1 MQTDDEVQN
10 DDDNVTACIL
20 IIHQLRLPVRRIAL
34 CGYSVSV
41 RWLFCRWIQPVMLG
55 EAKPPILG
63 RVRPKGPNPEAQLA
77 SSAGEVLGEGEA
89 NLLFTT

>member
-1 MQTDDEVQN
+1 
-10 DDDNVTACIL
+10 
-20 IIHQLRLPVRRIAL
+20 
-34 CGYSVSV
+34 
-41 RWLFCRWIQPVMLG
+41 MLG